1 MLKFLFLK
9 KERISLPQQIK
20 ELLEKGE
27 ISLIPWERGLKDL
40 EKGKIKPQGIMTLG
54 GDGTLL
60 KAIPIAYKYGLP
72 ILGVN
77 KGKFGFLTEVSISEL
92 PQVFSLIK
100 ENEPVLKERV
110 PLLVSFKGKKIPA
123 LNEVAILKGPEG
135 KIIYLQVEL
144 NGKEFTTVYGD
155 GLIIATPTG
164 STAYNLSAGGPVIH
178 QEAPVMVCTPICS
191 FKINLKPFVLPDSF
205 KIKVT
210 LTSPRDKAHILIDGQ
225 INLPFTTEDALEVSR
240 ASRFIKF
247 FSLPEKDYLSRLKAK
262 FKW

>member
-1 MLKFLFLK
+1 VPKLL
-9 KERISLPQQIK
+9 K
-20 ELLEKGE
+20 ELIEKGE
-27 ISLIPWERGLKDL
+27 LSLIPWDRVIKSLERGDKFPL
-40 EKGKIKPQGIMTLG
+40 GIMTLG

-100 ENEPVLKERV
+100 ENKPVLKERV
-110 PLLVSFKGKKIPA
+110 PLLVRFKGKKIPA

-135 KIIYLQVEL
+135 KIIYLQIEL
-144 NGKEFTTVYGD
+144 NDKKFITIYGD

-178 QEAPVMVCTPICS
+178 QEAPVLVCTPICA
-191 FKINLKPFVLPDSF
+191 FKINLKPFVLPDTF

-210 LTSPRDKAHILIDGQ
+210 LTSPKDKAHILIDGQ
-225 INLPFTTEDALEVSR
+225 INLPFITGDTLEVSR
-240 ASRFIKF
+240 APKSVLF
-247 FSLPEKDYLSRLKAK
+247 FSLPEKDYLKRLKDK
-262 FKW
+262 FRW